1 MIVGTVMKREW
12 ESMMID
18 DLFAL
23 REQIMRCSVSK
34 LRAKKGE
41 LERRLQQLNQQSKLV
56 EKVKR
61 GLPGLLMSLGHFGCA
76 WTLLP
81 LVSKS
86 LSSEFRPFD

>member
-1 MIVGTVMKREW
+1 MDFRIFQIPSQVVTTH
-12 ESMMID
+12 

-61 GLPGLLMSLGHFGCA
+61 GLPGLLMSLGHFGYA

-81 LVSKS
+81 LVSS
-86 LSSEFRPFD
+86 LNSEFRPFD

>member
-1 MIVGTVMKREW
+1 MDFRIFPIQSQVGTTH
-12 ESMMID
+12 D
-18 DLFAL
+18 PFAL

-41 LERRLQQLNQQSKLV
+41 LERRSQQLNQQSKLV

-81 LVSKS
+81 LVSS
-86 LSSEFRPFD
+86 L